1 MDVKAPI
8 KAIDSWQQR
17 HKVTA
22 VAFAVVKKFGEDQ
35 AGNLAALVAY
45 FAFFSLFPLLL
56 VFVTIL
62 SFVLSGDHAAF
73 DSVRNS
79 VLGQFPVIGDSLRS
93 NRLHGNAGGLI
104 IGIVLSLWA
113 GLAVTKAAGNAL
125 DVVWGVPRKDRPGFL
140 ASKLRGVIL
149 LVVLGAMFIVASG
162 ASGVV
167 TGGLG
172 GPALRIA
179 GYLVSLALNYALFMV
194 SFQILSSQRRPWR
207 EHTPGALLAAIFWT
221 ILQTL
226 GGLYI
231 NHTKNSSPA
240 SGTFALVLGVL
251 AWLYLGAQL
260 TLYAVELNT
269 VLAKQA
275 WPRSLLSGPAETVE
289 AAEETREPAHRD
301 AA

>member
-1 MDVKAPI
+1 MDVKAPL
-8 KAIDSWQQR
+8 KAVDAWQQE
-17 HKVTA
+17 HKVPA

-45 FAFFSLFPLLL
+45 YAFFSLFPLLL

-62 SFVLSGDHAAF
+62 SFVLSGDQSAF

-79 VLGQFPVIGDSLRS
+79 VLGQFPVIGDSLKS

-104 IGIVLSLWA
+104 IGLVLALWA
-113 GLAVTKAAGNAL
+113 GLGVTKAAGNAL
-125 DVVWGVPRKDRPGFL
+125 DVVWGVPRKERPGFL

-149 LVVLGAMFIVASG
+149 LFVLGGMFVVASG
-162 ASGVV
+162 ASGAV

-172 GPALRIA
+172 GPLLKVA
-179 GYLVSLALNYALFMV
+179 GYIVSLALNFALFMV
-194 SFQILSSQRRPWR
+194 SFQILSSERRPWK
-207 EHTPGALLAAIFWT
+207 EQVPGALLAAIFWT

-251 AWLYLGAQL
+251 AWLHLGAQL
-260 TLYAVELNT
+260 TIYSVELNT
-269 VLAKQA
+269 VLATKA
-275 WPRSLLSGPAETVE
+275 WPRSLFSEPKETVE
-289 AAEETREPAHRD
+289 GAEEAQSPARRD